1 MPTRRRTKLNR
12 LGAYFRPAEAQAL
25 GIGYDALQSMVQEG
39 AVERVG
45 WGLYRREDLEPTEH
59 HDLAAVCARVPD
71 SVLCLLTAL
80 QVHGI
85 GTRLPAEVWLAVP
98 NKARAPRVKGIRLRL
113 VRFSGAAWNFGIVET
128 KFEGVRARITNPAR
142 TVLDSFRYQRR
153 VGGEAAKEALYD
165 ALRQRKVTVD
175 ALYRAL
181 DVLPS
186 ARLRAALEAMP

>member
-1 MPTRRRTKLNR
+1 MPPRRRAKLNR

-39 AVERVG
+39 EVERVG
-45 WGLYRREDLEPTEH
+45 WGLYRREDLELTEN

-128 KFEGVRARITNPAR
+128 KFEGGRARITSPAR
-142 TVLDSFRYQRR
+142 TVLDCFRYQRR
-153 VGGEAAKEALYD
+153 VGVETAKEALYD